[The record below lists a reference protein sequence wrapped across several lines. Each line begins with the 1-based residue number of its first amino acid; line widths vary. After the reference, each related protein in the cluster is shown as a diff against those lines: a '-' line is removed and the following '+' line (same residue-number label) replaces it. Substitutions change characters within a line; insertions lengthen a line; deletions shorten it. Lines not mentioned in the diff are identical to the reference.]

1 MLTVKIKDWLLLL
14 LLLRLVEA
22 FGSTR
27 RRRQLNAREEGTVRV
42 EKLGDSADALQAIM
56 GKVVT
61 DAEAQGITKEKV
73 WFGGEE
79 V

>member
-1 MLTVKIKDWLLLL
+1 M
-14 LLLRLVEA
+14 EA

-42 EKLGDSADALQAIM
+42 EKLGDSADALQAYM
-56 GKVVT
+56 GKVAT
-61 DAEAQGITKEKV
+61 DAEKQGFTKDKV
-73 WFGGEE
+73 RATFRC